1 MASNEHKSLVNDQLH
16 NPKDFS
22 TANNSTSLT
31 KNSSGALTWADD
43 EINRTHFVRVGG
55 YMNKS
60 ATNEYASTYSSGSTH
75 VYDTIVTD
83 PTNDAQEVVAQSCLF
98 CTRAGYIKSWIGG
111 VALTTSKTVEMRIH
125 KGTAVDDSNAA
136 IDLTQLGDTVSETGS
151 GGTSVELF
159 NATGMGS
166 SITFAAGDV
175 LIVTLKPTA
184 ASTTVVR
191 FNSTIEVVYTT

>member
-1 MASNEHKSLVNDQLH
+1 MAANEHKSLANDQLH

-55 YMNKS
+55 FISKS
-60 ATNEYASTYSSGSTH
+60 TTDEYASTYSSGTTH
-75 VYDTIVTD
+75 VYDTVVTD
-83 PTNDAQEVVAQSCLF
+83 PTADAQEVVAQATLF

-111 VALTTSKTVEMRIH
+111 IALTTSKTIEMRIY
-125 KGTAVDDSNAA
+125 KGTAVDDSNSA
-136 IDLTQLGDTVSETGS
+136 IDLTQLGDTVSETGA

-159 NATGMGS
+159 NATGLS
-166 SITFAAGDV
+166 SSVTFAAGDV

-184 ASTTVVR
+184 ASSHVAR
-191 FNSTIEVVYTT
+191 FNSTIEVVYTS